1 MSDPNDTA
9 RTAPAL
15 PLDSYVILHTHLGPS
30 YPTTHIAT
38 NGPFALS
45 DDMRIE
51 TLDTDFAK
59 KVIRA
64 CEPPH
69 HHITTDVRDIHL
81 YAFVRKIPKTLPPP
95 GTAMPS
101 HYHLRPLLTAVALS
115 RLVRPTST
123 GDRYVAQ
130 VFPYSDDPAIQAI
143 QMSDVCPDVYTGDAK
158 QDWLSPEDGDELRE
172 LMMWISEEHQMLE
185 RVQRAFWHHDTAM
198 RTYYLDSRWTFI
210 AAGLEALLTVEETNV
225 RFQFKS
231 RASRLAAEV
240 GVDLSPDEALDA
252 YTVRS
257 KLGHGQEF
265 LFGIHRTIPADKHRP
280 LYDKLETTLRLAVKR
295 CLLDSSFA
303 KYFASAENVNDR
315 WPCCS
320 RCAAEL
326 SQSDP
331 KRISIKNGKRL
342 CEPCYTKEAK
352 ARAATSRTH

>member
-1 MSDPNDTA
+1 MSYPVDTT

-15 PLDSYVILHTHLGPS
+15 PLDCYVILHTRLGPS
-30 YPTTHIAT
+30 YPAIHIAT

-45 DDMRIE
+45 DDIRIE
-51 TLDTDFAK
+51 ALDRDFAK

-69 HHITTDVRDIHL
+69 HRITSDVRDTHL
-81 YAFVRKIPKTLPPP
+81 YAFVRKIPKMLPPP
-95 GTAMPS
+95 GTVMPS
-101 HYHLRPLLTAVALS
+101 HYHLMPLLTAVALS
-115 RLVRPTST
+115 RLVRPTTT
-123 GDRYVAQ
+123 GGRHIAQ
-130 VFPYSDDPAIQAI
+130 VFPYGEDPSIQAI
-143 QMSDVCPDVYTGDAK
+143 QMSGVCPDVYIGDTK
-158 QDWLSPEDGDELRE
+158 QDWLSPEDGDELRR
-172 LMMWISEEHQMLE
+172 LMPWVSEERKMHE
-185 RVQRAFWHHDTAM
+185 RVHRAFWHHDNAM
-198 RTYYLDSRWTFI
+198 HTFYLESRWTFV
-210 AAGLEALLTVEETNV
+210 AAGLEALLAVEETAA

-240 GVDLSPDEALDA
+240 GVDLSADEALDA

-265 LFGIHRTIPADKHRP
+265 LFGIHKTIPADKHRP

-303 KYFASAENVNDR
+303 EYFAAPETVNDR

-326 SQSDP
+326 SQRDP

-342 CEPCYTKEAK
+342 CEPCFTKEAK
-352 ARAATSRTH
+352 ARAH